1 MDARQFLHVSPDE
14 VQVEASELRSLPN
27 SARTIFQVILDH
39 GAVTHADLRQITGM
53 PARTIR
59 YGVRR
64 LKEDGLIDSRCSLR
78 DSRTCYFF
86 VHQQHIDPQA
96 VEQRRRMARH
106 TNGYFVQAAP
116 LPVGAEPREP
126 ERPSPLA
133 R

>member
-1 MDARQFLHVSPDE
+1 MDARQFLHVSPEE
-14 VQVEASELRSLPN
+14 VQVDAGELRSLPN
-27 SARTIFQVILDH
+27 SARTIFSVILDH

-96 VEQRRRMARH
+96 VEHRRRLARN
-106 TNGYFVQAAP
+106 TSGFFVQAMPIPAPEEPAPAP
-116 LPVGAEPREP
+116 LRTPQR
-126 ERPSPLA
+126 
-133 R
+133 